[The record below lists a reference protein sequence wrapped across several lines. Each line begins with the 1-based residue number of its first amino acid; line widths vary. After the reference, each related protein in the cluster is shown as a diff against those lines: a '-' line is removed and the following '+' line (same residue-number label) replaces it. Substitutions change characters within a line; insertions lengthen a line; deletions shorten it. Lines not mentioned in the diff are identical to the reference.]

1 MCDRVLCWESSQNS
15 GKIRLLPR
23 GTPPLCSVPAF
34 GNPRCPYPSGHH
46 LFYPTPPFPASG
58 EKEFGCWAPLPIS
71 PSSLLSPA
79 MTFGATRP
87 RLLLK
92 PEMHLHS
99 L

>member
-1 MCDRVLCWESSQNS
+1 MTGFYTGKVLRTVGRSDFFPEGPPCVQS
-15 GKIRLLPR
+15 LPL
-23 GTPPLCSVPAF
+23 GTPGVPTLLATTCSTVQ
-34 GNPRCPYPSGHH
+34 
-46 LFYPTPPFPASG
+46 PPFPASG
-58 EKEFGCWAPLPIS
+58 EKEFGCWAPLPTS

-79 MTFGATRP
+79 VTFGATRP